1 MFVAMRRVT
10 ARDLQA
16 TSPPGFFLSAF
27 LIVSLASPALLA
39 ATKTDPRKDIA
50 STMRLLHANCLSCHN
65 SEKHK
70 SGLAL
75 DTRDAALKGGE
86 DGPVIVAG
94 QPDKSVL
101 LKALASDADPHMP
114 PKKQLSNEQI
124 QLVRRWIQ
132 SGATWDQRA
141 LDSATAPRQVVLGTL
156 PENYHPTF
164 ALALAPDDKQLAIG
178 RGNRIA
184 LHSTASTNFALLK
197 DFKAHRDVVRSLAW
211 SRDGR
216 FLASGSFREIT
227 LWDAATLSRLWSTQS
242 LGRVTALHFTATG
255 DALIAADSSEAQSGW
270 VRL

>member
-1 MFVAMRRVT
+1 M
-10 ARDLQA
+10 
-16 TSPPGFFLSAF
+16 
-27 LIVSLASPALLA
+27 
-39 ATKTDPRKDIA
+39 
-50 STMRLLHANCLSCHN
+50 
-65 SEKHK
+65 
-70 SGLAL
+70 
-75 DTRDAALKGGE
+75 
-86 DGPVIVAG
+86 
-94 QPDKSVL
+94 
-101 LKALASDADPHMP
+101 
-114 PKKQLSNEQI
+114 
-124 QLVRRWIQ
+124 
-132 SGATWDQRA
+132 
-141 LDSATAPRQVVLGTL
+141 LGTL

-270 VRL
+270 VRLFSTQNGASQSSWLVQLDYVCSGRECRDWAASGHGDQEKGCGSAHLYGQWGGENR